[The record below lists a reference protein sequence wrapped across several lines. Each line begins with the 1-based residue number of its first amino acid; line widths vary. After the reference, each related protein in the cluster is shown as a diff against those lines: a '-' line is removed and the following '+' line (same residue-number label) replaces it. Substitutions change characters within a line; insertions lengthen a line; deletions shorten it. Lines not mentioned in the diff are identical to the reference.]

1 MSSPASEVI
10 AVSRDDLERLHAGST
25 VIPAKSAIFR
35 LAGPG
40 VLECLQGILTNDVK
54 AAGTDSLIYGAI
66 LTPKG
71 MIVVDVWV
79 FRDHDGFTVVAP
91 KQAHQ
96 VVAEIFAKRF
106 PPRLVTVK
114 DHADDW
120 RTAWLAGS
128 DCADAVSRAGSPF
141 PSAPWKTVAVGD
153 ESLVLGRLGDGAPW
167 SGILVGQGQ
176 QVMSFIDR
184 LQQQSTLIGTPQH
197 HETLRIM
204 GGWPGLGTEIGEKT
218 LPQEVRFDEIGG
230 VSHTKGCYVGQET
243 VARIHFRG
251 HPNRTLRG
259 VVWKGPSFG
268 VGTAVF
274 SAEKVVG
281 RLTSVL
287 EIDDLRIGLSLIRR
301 EVLTGDQVS
310 LGAPQGV
317 AGAVRPPPFWDA
329 AKTGAP

>member
-10 AVSRDDLERLHAGST
+10 AVSRDDLERLQAGST
-25 VIPAKSAIFR
+25 AIPMQSAIFR

-40 VLECLQGILTNDVK
+40 ALECLQGILTNDVK

-91 KQAHQ
+91 KQAHR
-96 VVAEIFAKRF
+96 VVADLFAKRL

-128 DCADAVSRAGSPF
+128 GCADAVSRAGSPF
-141 PSAPWKTVAVGD
+141 PSAVWKTVAPGD
-153 ESLVLGRLGDGAPW
+153 DSLVLGRLGDGAPW
-167 SGILVGQGQ
+167 SGILVGPCQ
-176 QVMSFIDR
+176 QVMSFLDR
-184 LQQQSTLIGTPQH
+184 LQQQSTLIGKPEG

-218 LPQEVRFDEIGG
+218 LPQEVRFDEIEG

-268 VGTAVF
+268 IGTAIF

-281 RLTSVL
+281 QLTSVL

-301 EVLTGDQVS
+301 EVLTGDEVS
-310 LGAPQGV
+310 LGAPGGTVGV
-317 AGAVRPPPFWDA
+317 VRPPPFWEA
-329 AKTGAP
+329 AKPGAP